1 MNNVNLGRV
10 LWGGVLAG
18 LVLNFGEFLLNDLFL
33 AKELQQFFARVGVT
47 PPGTSFLIAAV
58 TLTFVMGIVL
68 VLVYALIRSRLGPGV
83 KTAITAGLLMWF
95 SVYVYTGIVNGM
107 ALSVPFNFIFIAMAW
122 GLVEYLLA
130 AIVGGWVYR
139 EA

>member
-10 LWGGVLAG
+10 LLGGLLAG

-33 AKELQQFFARVGVT
+33 AKELQQFYARSGLT

-58 TLTFVMGIVL
+58 SLTFVMGIVL
-68 VLVYALIRSRLGPGV
+68 VLLYALIRSRLGPGI

-107 ALSVPFNFIFIAMAW
+107 ALSVPLNFILIAMAW

>member
-1 MNNVNLGRV
+1 
-10 LWGGVLAG
+10 
-18 LVLNFGEFLLNDLFL
+18 
-33 AKELQQFFARVGVT
+33 
-47 PPGTSFLIAAV
+47 
-58 TLTFVMGIVL
+58 
-68 VLVYALIRSRLGPGV
+68 
-83 KTAITAGLLMWF
+83 
-95 SVYVYTGIVNGM
+95 M